1 MWCSLRLIIG
11 GSCLAGLLNVAVL
24 AQNPTLSL
32 EATAVN
38 RVPLEKPT
46 TEITVGPSDILTLQ
60 IFARNWSPNGEALR
74 AMQAVI
80 DDRSYSSGES
90 GKILP
95 LDYETTTKQQMENK
109 ENAYVDVFAADYVF
123 AGLKELA
130 VVDTIS
136 WGYRYLN
143 VVVDR
148 DEAVVCPE
156 PDTRYSCGILNV
168 KVSED
173 ASGTFLFGLDD
184 RWENSILRDADN
196 LPIGPMEYEAITIH
210 VVKGASP
217 LRIVSSTPPS
227 GSVDARQAVTGGP
240 RAGGWDKIELT
251 FNNDAEG
258 LTPEDFTIEDGTPNP
273 PHVRKVTI
281 DGRTATL
288 LLDRGIR
295 RRAWTNV
302 THNTSRTGIRI
313 GSLPGDVNNDG
324 AINVTDVVF
333 LVRAGRPGSDALPA
347 YQVDIDRDEQTDTHD
362 VLRLIDLLNEPDV
375 YRVRLR

>member
-1 MWCSLRLIIG
+1 MWCTLRHIAG
-11 GSCLAGLLNVAVL
+11 GFCLAGLLAVTVA

-32 EATAVN
+32 EVTAVN
-38 RVPLEKPT
+38 WVPLEKPT
-46 TEITVGPSDILTLQ
+46 TEITVGPSDILTLK
-60 IFARNWSPNGEALR
+60 IFARNWSPNGEAVR

-90 GKILP
+90 GKIEP
-95 LDYETTTKQQMENK
+95 HDYELTTKQQLENK
-109 ENAYVDVFAADYVF
+109 NNAYVDVYAADYIF

-148 DEAVVCPE
+148 DQSVVCPE
-156 PDTRYSCGILNV
+156 PDTRYSCGTLNV

-173 ASGTFLFGLDD
+173 ALGTFLFGLDD
-184 RWENSILRDADN
+184 RFENSVLRDESN
-196 LPIGPMEYEAITIH
+196 RLIGPMEYEAITIH

-227 GSVDARQAVTGGP
+227 GSVDARRAVAGG
-240 RAGGWDKIELT
+240 RAAGGWDKIELT
-251 FNNDAEG
+251 FNSDAEG
-258 LTPEDFTIEDGTPNP
+258 LTPEDVTIEDGTTDP
-273 PHVRKVTI
+273 PRITKVTI
-281 DGRTATL
+281 DGRTANL

-295 RRAWTNV
+295 CRVWTNI

-313 GSLPGDVNNDG
+313 GCLPGDVNNDG

-333 LVRAGRPGSDALPA
+333 LVRAGRPGSDALPS
-347 YQVDIDRDEQTDTHD
+347 YQADIDRDGRTDTHD
-362 VLRLIDLLNEPDV
+362 ALRLIDLLNEPDV

>member
-1 MWCSLRLIIG
+1 MWCTLRQVVG
-11 GSCLAGLLNVAVL
+11 GSCLTGLLAVTVA

-38 RVPLEKPT
+38 WVPLEKPT

-80 DDRSYSSGES
+80 DDRSYTSGES

-95 LDYETTTKQQMENK
+95 LDYELTTAQETENK
-109 ENAYVDVFAADYVF
+109 NNAYVDTFAADYIF

-148 DEAVVCPE
+148 DQSVVCPE

-184 RWENSILRDADN
+184 RFENSILRDADN
-196 LPIGPMEYEAITIH
+196 LPIGPMEYDAITIH

-227 GSVDARQAVTGGP
+227 GSVDARRAVGSG
-240 RAGGWDKIELT
+240 RATGGWDKIELT
-251 FNNDAEG
+251 FNNAAEG
-258 LTPEDFTIEDGTPNP
+258 LTPEDITIEDGTPNP
-273 PHVRKVTI
+273 PRITKVTI

-295 RRAWTNV
+295 RRAWTDI
-302 THNTSRTGIRI
+302 THHTSRTGIRI

-324 AINVTDVVF
+324 AVSVTDVMF
-333 LVRAGRPGSDALPA
+333 LVRAGRPGPDGLPP
-347 YQVDIDRDEQTDTHD
+347 YQGDINRDGRADTHD
-362 VLRLIDLLNEPDV
+362 VLRLIDLLNEPDA
-375 YRVRLR
+375 YRARLR